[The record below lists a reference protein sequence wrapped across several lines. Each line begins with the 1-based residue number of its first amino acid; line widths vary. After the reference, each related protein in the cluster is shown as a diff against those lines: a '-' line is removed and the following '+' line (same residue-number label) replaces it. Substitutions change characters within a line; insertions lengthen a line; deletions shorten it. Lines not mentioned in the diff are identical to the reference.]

1 MGYQTSRYRED
12 QEAAGRVAAIF
23 DVDQTLVQGSTERL
37 FFRYLV
43 RRGWLPLGQAVKYL
57 GRLAARPEERFRDKT
72 YLKGQPVDEVFRL
85 AREFYERAIASRLS
99 REARACVREHQD
111 RGHEIVILTGSLSFL
126 IQPLKEDLGA
136 DCLIATSLGRE
147 GNRFTGEITG
157 LHPRGVN
164 KRRLVLEQAGVR
176 GWDLK
181 RSYAY
186 GDHIQDFSI
195 FEIIGHPV
203 AVNPGWRLKRL
214 AQRRKWPIRYF

>member
-1 MGYQTSRYRED
+1 MD
-12 QEAAGRVAAIF
+12 W
-23 DVDQTLVQGSTERL
+23 TLIQSSTERL

-43 RRGWLPLGQAVKYL
+43 RRGVLPLGRAVCYL
-57 GRLAARPEERFRDKT
+57 GRLAAHPGERFRNKT
-72 YLKGQPVDEVFRL
+72 YLKGQPVDEVVRL
-85 AREFYERAIASRLS
+85 ARECYGEVISSRLS
-99 REARACVREHQD
+99 LKARACVRDHQA

-136 DCLIATSLGRE
+136 DWLIATSLAR
-147 GNRFTGEITG
+147 NDHCFTGEVTG

-164 KRRLVLEQAGVR
+164 KRRLILEHARLR
-176 GWDLK
+176 GWDLA

-214 AQRRKWPIRYF
+214 ARRRHWPIRYF